1 MRQLRSFCFHKRVT
15 EDKQSNTDNWTPTT
29 AYLKGTNTDM
39 SLEEQ
44 KTPLVGIVMGSDS
57 DLEKMAEAAK
67 VLEEFEVPFEITISS
82 AHRSPERTVAWTE
95 KIKAEGGKV
104 IIAGAGRAAH
114 LAGVIAAHTT
124 LPVIGVPIDGGPLNG
139 VDALYATVQM
149 PPGIPV
155 GTMAIG
161 SGGARNAGLY
171 AVQILALR
179 FPELDAKL
187 LAYKEKLSDG
197 VAEKAARL
205 QEVDYQNY

>member
-1 MRQLRSFCFHKRVT
+1 MQM
-15 EDKQSNTDNWTPTT
+15 Q
-29 AYLKGTNTDM
+29 
-39 SLEEQ
+39 
-44 KTPLVGIVMGSDS
+44 TPLVGIVMGSDS
-57 DLEKMAEAAK
+57 DLDRMAEAAK
-67 VLEEFEVPFEITISS
+67 VLEEFEIPFEITVSS
-82 AHRSPERTVAWTE
+82 AHRSPERTLAWTE
-95 KIKAEGGKV
+95 KIKANGGQV

-161 SGGARNAGLY
+161 SGGARNAGLF
-171 AVQILALR
+171 AVQILAR
-179 FPELDAKL
+179 KFPELDEKL
-187 LAYKEKLSDG
+187 LAYKAKLRDG

-205 QEVDYQNY
+205 EEVGYQNY

>member
-1 MRQLRSFCFHKRVT
+1 
-15 EDKQSNTDNWTPTT
+15 
-29 AYLKGTNTDM
+29 M
-39 SLEEQ
+39 SLQEQ

-82 AHRSPERTVAWTE
+82 AHRSPERTLAWTE
-95 KIKAEGGKV
+95 KIKANGGKV

-114 LAGVIAAHTT
+114 LAGVIAAHST

-161 SGGARNAGLY
+161 SGGARNAGLF
-171 AVQILALR
+171 AVQILALQD
-179 FPELDAKL
+179 PELEAKL
-187 LAYKEKLSDG
+187 QAYKTKLSDG

-205 QEVDYQNY
+205 QEVGYQNY

>member
-1 MRQLRSFCFHKRVT
+1 
-15 EDKQSNTDNWTPTT
+15 
-29 AYLKGTNTDM
+29 M
-39 SLEEQ
+39 SLQAQ

-67 VLEEFEVPFEITISS
+67 VLEEFDVPFEITISS
-82 AHRSPERTVAWTE
+82 AHRSPERTLEWTE

-161 SGGARNAGLY
+161 AGGARNAGLF
-171 AVQILALR
+171 AVQILALQS
-179 FPELDAKL
+179 PELEEKL
-187 LAYKEKLSDG
+187 LAYKAKLSDG

-205 QEVDYQNY
+205 QEVGYQNY

>member
-1 MRQLRSFCFHKRVT
+1 
-15 EDKQSNTDNWTPTT
+15 
-29 AYLKGTNTDM
+29 M
-39 SLEEQ
+39 SVINQ

-57 DLEKMAEAAK
+57 DLEKMSEAAK
-67 VLEEFEVPFEITISS
+67 VLEEFDVPFEITVSS
-82 AHRSPERTVAWTE
+82 AHRSPERTMDWTE
-95 KIKAEGGKV
+95 KIKNDGGKV

-161 SGGARNAGLY
+161 SGGARNAGIF
-171 AVQILALR
+171 AVQILALA
-179 FPELDAKL
+179 FPELDEKL
-187 LAYKEKLSDG
+187 QAYKKRMSDG

-205 QEVDYQNY
+205 NEVGYENY

>member
-1 MRQLRSFCFHKRVT
+1 MALREV
-15 EDKQSNTDNWTPTT
+15 
-29 AYLKGTNTDM
+29 
-39 SLEEQ
+39 

-57 DLEKMAEAAK
+57 DLEQMAEAAK
-67 VLEEFEVPFEITISS
+67 VLEEFEVPFEITVSS
-82 AHRSPERTVAWTE
+82 AHRSPARTLAWTE
-95 KIKAEGGKV
+95 KIKAAGGKV

-124 LPVIGVPIDGGPLNG
+124 LPVIGVPIDGGALNG

-161 SGGARNAGLY
+161 AGGARNAGLF
-171 AVQILALR
+171 AVQILAR
-179 FPELDAKL
+179 QFPEVDEKL
-187 LAYKEKLSDG
+187 LAYKKKLSDG

-205 QEVDYQNY
+205 AEVGYKNY

>member
-1 MRQLRSFCFHKRVT
+1 
-15 EDKQSNTDNWTPTT
+15 
-29 AYLKGTNTDM
+29 M
-39 SLEEQ
+39 SLQEQ

-82 AHRSPERTVAWTE
+82 AHRSPERTLAWTE
-95 KIKAEGGKV
+95 KIKADGGKV

-114 LAGVIAAHTT
+114 LAGVIAAHST

-161 SGGARNAGLY
+161 SGGARNAGIF
-171 AVQILALR
+171 AVQILALQD
-179 FPELDAKL
+179 PELEAKL
-187 LAYKEKLSDG
+187 QAYKTKLSDS

-205 QEVDYQNY
+205 QEVGYQNY